1 MFQLRQHGGR
11 YGVGKNHHLL
21 EPSHHGLVAHYRRR
35 VDLEHGDV
43 LLYPRVHVA
52 SLAMIASA
60 LRGRIPL
67 HRGDRVAASSGQQ
80 VENEITVR
88 MKYYG

>member
-1 MFQLRQHGGR
+1 MFRLRQHGGR
-11 YGVGKNHHLL
+11 YGIGKNHHLL
-21 EPSHHGLVAHYRRR
+21 ELSHHGLVAHYRRR

-67 HRGDRVAASSGQQ
+67 HRGDPVGEIASRPRRNG
-80 VENEITVR
+80 
-88 MKYYG
+88 K